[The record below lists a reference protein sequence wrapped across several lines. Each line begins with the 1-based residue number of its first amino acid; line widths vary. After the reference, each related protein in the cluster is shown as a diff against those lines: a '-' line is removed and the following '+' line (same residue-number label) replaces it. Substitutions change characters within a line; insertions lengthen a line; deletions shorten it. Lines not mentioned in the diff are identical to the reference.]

1 MSIKVLLVDDHA
13 ILIDGLKALLSE
25 QEGYQI
31 GGSAHTGCFAL
42 AFLKKEQY
50 DLMIADYS
58 LPDMTGLELVRQAKA
73 MVPGLKII
81 MLSMHDEPTVV
92 REVIA
97 AGADGYVLKK
107 YARQE
112 LFHAIDAVL
121 NNHPYWSA
129 EISRLM
135 LKSLQ
140 SGEPS
145 PQTLTEREEEV
156 LRLIVKEMTSKQI
169 AKQLFIS
176 ERTVE
181 THRKNLMRKLKC
193 SGTVGLI
200 KYALSKNLI

>member
-13 ILIDGLKALLSE
+13 ILIDGLKVLLSE
-25 QEGYQI
+25 QGTYQI
-31 GGSAHTGCFAL
+31 GGSAHSGCFAL
-42 AFLKKEQY
+42 AFLKKERY

-58 LPDMTGLELVRQAKA
+58 LPDMTGLELIRQAKA
-73 MVPGLKII
+73 IVPGLKVI
-81 MLSMHDEPTVV
+81 MLSMHDEATVI

-112 LFHAIDAVL
+112 LFQAIDAVL
-121 NNHPYWSA
+121 NNHSYWSA
-129 EISRLM
+129 EISRVM
-135 LKSLQ
+135 LKGLQ
-140 SGEPS
+140 SGEP
-145 PQTLTEREEEV
+145 PQTLTEREAEI
-156 LRLIVKEMTSKQI
+156 LQLIIKEMTSKQI

-181 THRKNLMRKLKC
+181 THRKNLMRKLNC

-200 KYALSKNLI
+200 KYAFSKNLI

>member
-1 MSIKVLLVDDHA
+1 MSVKILLVDDHA
-13 ILIDGLKALLSE
+13 ILVDGLKMLFHE
-25 QEGYQI
+25 QGAYQI
-31 GGSAHTGCFAL
+31 GAAAHTGSFAL
-42 AFLKKEQY
+42 AFLKKERY
-50 DLMIADYS
+50 DLLITDYAM
-58 LPDMTGLELVRQAKA
+58 PDMDGIELIRHAKSIA
-73 MVPGLKII
+73 PDLKII
-81 MLSMHDEPTVV
+81 VLSMHDEASVI

-112 LFHAIDAVL
+112 LFHAIDTVL
-121 NNHPYWSA
+121 NNRPYWSA
-129 EISRLM
+129 EVGRIM

-140 SGEPS
+140 SDDEP
-145 PQTLTEREEEV
+145 QALTEREIEV
-156 LRLIVKEMTSKQI
+156 LRLIVRELTSKQI

-200 KYALSKNLI
+200 KYALNRNLI